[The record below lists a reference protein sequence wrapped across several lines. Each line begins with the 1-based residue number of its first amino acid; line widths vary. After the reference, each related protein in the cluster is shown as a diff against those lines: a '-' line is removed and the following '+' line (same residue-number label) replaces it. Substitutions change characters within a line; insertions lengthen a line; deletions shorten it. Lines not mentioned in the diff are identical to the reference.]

1 MSRKSRKR
9 HERYKE
15 IRSDDYF
22 SNGEFEIA
30 RFGTNTLLKNNRTFE
45 QQKAYMEYL
54 QEEYTAK
61 YSVISQKIDEIKE
74 KTVQC
79 DPYSLLMRLRNASIF
94 FQINLFSESEYSNK
108 ANAIIRAQEYI
119 QSLLVS
125 TENQYDGSSFEEE
138 QETLYEQI
146 IDDFYDIYDEMKT
159 FYYYWAAYAKKN
171 SDISDDRL
179 NIVVE
184 AQYMY
189 WVRGNRYQIFELEPI
204 RRLLPP
210 HNAVLQELFGVS
222 ASDVIIGLEKL
233 QYSLSQGYADAMM
246 DFGKE
251 YEHVITAMESG
262 MTPETAFR
270 SRESCTNALA
280 AKIFGSDLINVK
292 LITGWDTRF
301 IDALSFQIGEC
312 LSFRDES
319 DFSGWPIVELPV
331 MRKPFIKIEDTAYAF
346 LYYALFDNIYRN
358 IQRIITQQKPEYK
371 ERWKAE
377 QTRASEEMVANLFTT
392 ILPGAEVHI
401 GNYYPVN
408 TSLKQMNE
416 NDIIIIY
423 MNYLFIIEVKAGSFP
438 STPPI
443 TDFNAHI
450 NAYHKL
456 AEAADS
462 QCSRTLSYIS
472 KHVPAQFYN
481 HEKVLQ
487 FSLSLDS
494 FDDIFTFSVTVDNFN
509 EFAAKAEKLNVI
521 SLKEKTIVI
530 SYDDLLAYA
539 GYFTSPILFLHYL
552 KQRKAVISTP
562 EYQIN
567 DELDHLGLYIHRNL
581 YTLHP
586 SPYGAHRVIPYGFRA
601 ELDKYFGM
609 LFVNSETVEK
619 PFPNIPIEISEII
632 EFLENEISL
641 ENIRLAHYLLD
652 LCTETKEDFANQIRY
667 AQTRQRELGQGVP
680 IIAFGETKF
689 CAFVTIPGISQYTL
703 SAQLDYTYA
712 AASRNETIPVMWIS
726 LEYNERNILVSAEGK
741 KCYFSD
747 LKGEN
752 IERIKRMGCEM
763 AKDWVKLNKRMY
775 KKIGRNDACPCG
787 SGKKYKFCCLRYE

>member
-319 DFSGWPIVELPV
+319 DFSG
-331 MRKPFIKIEDTAYAF
+331 
-346 LYYALFDNIYRN
+346 
-358 IQRIITQQKPEYK
+358 
-371 ERWKAE
+371 
-377 QTRASEEMVANLFTT
+377 
-392 ILPGAEVHI
+392 
-401 GNYYPVN
+401 
-408 TSLKQMNE
+408 
-416 NDIIIIY
+416 
-423 MNYLFIIEVKAGSFP
+423 
-438 STPPI
+438 
-443 TDFNAHI
+443 
-450 NAYHKL
+450 
-456 AEAADS
+456 
-462 QCSRTLSYIS
+462 
-472 KHVPAQFYN
+472 
-481 HEKVLQ
+481 
-487 FSLSLDS
+487 
-494 FDDIFTFSVTVDNFN
+494 
-509 EFAAKAEKLNVI
+509 
-521 SLKEKTIVI
+521 
-530 SYDDLLAYA
+530 
-539 GYFTSPILFLHYL
+539 
-552 KQRKAVISTP
+552 
-562 EYQIN
+562 
-567 DELDHLGLYIHRNL
+567 
-581 YTLHP
+581 
-586 SPYGAHRVIPYGFRA
+586 
-601 ELDKYFGM
+601 
-609 LFVNSETVEK
+609 
-619 PFPNIPIEISEII
+619 
-632 EFLENEISL
+632 
-641 ENIRLAHYLLD
+641 
-652 LCTETKEDFANQIRY
+652 
-667 AQTRQRELGQGVP
+667 
-680 IIAFGETKF
+680 
-689 CAFVTIPGISQYTL
+689 
-703 SAQLDYTYA
+703 
-712 AASRNETIPVMWIS
+712 
-726 LEYNERNILVSAEGK
+726 
-741 KCYFSD
+741 
-747 LKGEN
+747 
-752 IERIKRMGCEM
+752 
-763 AKDWVKLNKRMY
+763 
-775 KKIGRNDACPCG
+775 
-787 SGKKYKFCCLRYE
+787 